1 MRSRRTLALS
11 AAAATAAALAFA
23 PSAAYADGI
32 APAVFLPFAI
42 LGAAIVGA
50 VVLGIVAVTVLVF
63 LQLRRKNRAKPLAPV
78 PSASPD
84 TEQPAVSPG
93 DPRA

>member
-1 MRSRRTLALS
+1 MRPHRTLVV
-11 AAAATAAALAFA
+11 AAVAVAAALALA

-63 LQLRRKNRAKPLAPV
+63 LQLRRKNRERPLAPV

-84 TEQPAVSPG
+84 AEPPAAAPG
-93 DPRA
+93 DPDA